1 MLKLTEITKVYS
13 AGENRVEAL
22 RGISLAF
29 RKSEFVAVLGP
40 SGCGKTTL
48 LNIIGGLDH
57 YTGGEMTIQG
67 RPTREYRDRDWD
79 NYRNHRVGFVF
90 QSYNLIP
97 HQTVLANV
105 ELALTLSGV
114 SGQERRQ
121 RAMEALARVGLKG
134 EENKRPNQLSGGQM
148 QRVAI
153 ARALVNRPEIL
164 LADEPTGALDTE
176 TGIQVMEIL
185 GELARDHLVIMV
197 THNPELADRYASR
210 IIRLKDGRVTG
221 DSDPFEGEEADGS
234 GRQAPSGEKR
244 PSMSFWTA
252 LSLSFN
258 NLLTKKGRTL
268 LTSFAGSIGII
279 GIALI
284 LSISTGVRQYIQRV
298 QQDTLS
304 SYPIEIE
311 STQMD
316 MSGMMVAFMSSGGER
331 ETAPQEGTVRSGDV
345 MSRML
350 NAMNT
355 TMTRNDLK
363 AFRAWI
369 EDGRSGLKNLV
380 SDVRYEY
387 GNSLNI
393 YRQAGGEW
401 IRVNPSQV
409 LAKSGLMGSDNAMM
423 GLMSSSAMMSTTF
436 SNLDVFTQ
444 LLDNEALLRQQYETV
459 AGRFPAAWNEMVIIV
474 SRRNAISDYTLYALG
489 LRDQN
494 EIRALTE
501 KTLAGEE
508 ISVPESVYTYDEL
521 LGLSFRL
528 LLPSSLYADGGN
540 GVWRDMSGDAAYLRE
555 VLETSPELKIVGII
569 RPKED
574 AVATQ
579 SGASGGVGY
588 LSSLQE
594 YAARA
599 VEESEAVRA
608 QLDQPEKDIFT
619 GLPFKGS
626 GQALGEDFVLDR
638 SLIPEQFRP
647 FVSGMTDEQILEM
660 ARKYGEQYG
669 LSLESA
675 STLGDNL
682 KKLGRV
688 DLEDPDTIYIYPKDF
703 ESKNRIADLIAAYNE
718 EAGDGQSITYTDYIG
733 LIMSSVTTIVN
744 AVSYVLIAFVAI
756 SLVVSSIMIGIITY
770 ISVLERTKEIG
781 ILRSLGAS
789 KRDVGRVFSAET
801 LIVGFISG
809 VLGILCTLLL
819 NRLVNV
825 ILHSLTGISA
835 TAVLPLSGAVILVC
849 ISMGLTLIAGL
860 IPSGKA
866 RRQDPV
872 TALRSE

>member
-1 MLKLTEITKVYS
+1 MLKLTKITKVYAS
-13 AGENRVEAL
+13 GETRVEAL

-48 LNIIGGLDH
+48 LNIVGGLDH
-57 YTGGEMTIQG
+57 YTDGELMIQG
-67 RPTREYRDRDWD
+67 RSTREYRDRDWD

-114 SGQERRQ
+114 SRQERRQ
-121 RAMEALARVGLKG
+121 RAMEALARVGLEG

-210 IIRLKDGRVTG
+210 IIRLKDGRVTD
-221 DSDPFEGEEADGS
+221 DSDPFEGEADES
-234 GRQAPSGEKR
+234 ALRAPSGEKR
-244 PSMSFWTA
+244 PSMSFGTA

-316 MSGMMVAFMSSGGER
+316 MSGMMLSFMSSGGMR
-331 ETAPQEGTVRSGDV
+331 ETEPQEGTVRSGDV

-369 EDGRSGLKNLV
+369 EDGNSGIGDLV
-380 SDVRYEY
+380 SDIRYEY
-387 GNSLNI
+387 GSSLNI
-393 YRQAGGEW
+393 YRKADGEW
-401 IRVNPSQV
+401 IQVNPSQV
-409 LAKSGLMGSDNAMM
+409 LAKSGLMGSDNSMM
-423 GLMSSSAMMSTTF
+423 GLMSSSAMMSSTF

-444 LLDNEALLRQQYETV
+444 LLDNEDLLRQQYETV
-459 AGRFPAAWNEMVIIV
+459 AGRFPEAWNEMVIIV

-494 EIRALTE
+494 EIRTLTE
-501 KTLAGEE
+501 KTIAGEE

-528 LLPSSLYADGGN
+528 LLPPALYADGGN
-540 GVWRDMSGDAAYLRE
+540 GVYRDRSGDAGYLEE
-555 VLETSPELKIVGII
+555 VLEASPELKIVGII

-574 AVATQ
+574 AVTTQ

-588 LSSLQE
+588 LASLQE
-594 YAARA
+594 YAAKA
-599 VEESEAVRA
+599 IDGSEAVRA
-608 QLDQPEKDIFT
+608 QLENPEKDIFT

-626 GQALGEDFVLDR
+626 GQAPGGDFVLDR
-638 SLIPEQFRP
+638 SLIPEQYRA
-647 FVSGMTDEQILEM
+647 FVSGMTDEQILEL
-660 ARKYGEQYG
+660 ARKYGGQYG
-669 LSLESA
+669 LSFESA
-675 STLGDNL
+675 STLKDNL
-682 KKLGRV
+682 KKLGKV
-688 DLEDPDTIYIYPKDF
+688 DLEEPDTVYIYAKDF
-703 ESKNRIADLIAAYNE
+703 ESKNRITELIAAYNE
-718 EAGDGQSITYTDYIG
+718 EAGDEGAITYTDYIG

-789 KRDVGRVFSAET
+789 KKDVGRVFSAET

-835 TAVLPLSGAVILVC
+835 TAVLPLNGAVILVC